1 MITLFLLTY
10 TASFAA
16 LYALT
21 IRYKRDKLVVPT
33 AFIVSVFGA
42 IMAYGESNDV
52 TYGAITAVVTPL
64 LAILYVKARGNVE
77 KSLWTNQVAIRMQD
91 MRDTLDNLNAAQT
104 ELREQLQ
111 RNSRLLK
118 SFPRD

>member
-10 TASFAA
+10 SASFAA
-16 LYALT
+16 LYVLT

-52 TYGAITAVVTPL
+52 TYGAVTAVVTPL

-77 KSLWTNQVAIRMQD
+77 KSLWTNQVAVRMQD